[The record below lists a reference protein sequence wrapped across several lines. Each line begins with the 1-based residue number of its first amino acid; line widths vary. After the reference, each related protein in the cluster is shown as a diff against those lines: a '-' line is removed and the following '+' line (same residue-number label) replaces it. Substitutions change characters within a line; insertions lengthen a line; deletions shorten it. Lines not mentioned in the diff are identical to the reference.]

1 MEFTIISEDK
11 PFSHVK
17 LSGRLD
23 TTGVDAVETIFSTA
37 TTASDKPAVVDM
49 SEVDFMASMGIRML
63 VAAAKK
69 LAGKGEKLV
78 LLNPHEFVDE
88 TMKNADLYMLI
99 PVAYSEVE
107 AVTLLGLG

>member
-1 MEFTIISEDK
+1 MELSIISEDK
-11 PFSHVK
+11 PYSYVK

-23 TTGVDAVETIFSTA
+23 TAGVDTVETQFTA
-37 TTASDKPAVVDM
+37 ATLGNAKSAVVDM

-63 VAAAKK
+63 VAAAKR
-69 LAGKGEKLV
+69 LAGDGDKLV

-99 PVAYSEVE
+99 PVAYSEEE
-107 AVTLLGLG
+107 AVTLLGVG

>member
-1 MEFTIISEDK
+1 MEFSIISEDK

-23 TTGVDAVETIFSTA
+23 SAGADSVETGFFAA
-37 TTASDKPAVVDM
+37 TSAGDKPAVVDM

-63 VAAAKK
+63 VAAAKV

-99 PVAYSEVE
+99 PVAYSEEE
-107 AVTLLGLG
+107 ATKLLGLG

>member
-1 MEFTIISEDK
+1 MEFSIISEDK
-11 PFSHVK
+11 PFTHVK

-23 TTGVDAVETIFSTA
+23 SAGVDGVESEFTA
-37 TTASDKPAVVDM
+37 ATGASAKPAVVDM

-63 VAAAKK
+63 VSVAKS
-69 LAGKGEKLV
+69 LARKGQKLV

-99 PVAYSEVE
+99 PVAYSEDE
-107 AVTLLGLG
+107 AVKLLGLG

>member
-1 MEFTIISEDK
+1 MELIIISEDK
-11 PFSHVK
+11 AFAHVK

-23 TTGVDAVETIFSTA
+23 TSGVDSVEPGFIAA
-37 TTASDKPAVVDM
+37 TSAGGKPAVVDM

-63 VAAAKK
+63 VAAAKV

-88 TMKNADLYMLI
+88 TMTNADLYMLI
-99 PVAYSEVE
+99 PVAYSEEE
-107 AVTLLGLG
+107 AAKLLGLG

>member
-1 MEFTIISEDK
+1 MEFSIISEDK
-11 PFSHVK
+11 PFTHVK

-23 TTGVDAVETIFSTA
+23 TGGVDAVEAEFVAATA
-37 TTASDKPAVVDM
+37 ASAKSAVVDM

-63 VAAAKK
+63 VAAAKT
-69 LAGKGEKLV
+69 LAGKGAKLV

-99 PVAYSEVE
+99 PVAYSEDE

>member
-1 MEFTIISEDK
+1 MELSIISEDK

-23 TTGVDAVETIFSTA
+23 TAGVDFVETSFVAATA
-37 TTASDKPAVVDM
+37 EGGKPAVVDM
-49 SEVDFMASMGIRML
+49 SEVDFMGSMGIRML

-69 LAGKGEKLV
+69 LAGQGEKLV

-99 PVAYSEVE
+99 PVAYSEEE